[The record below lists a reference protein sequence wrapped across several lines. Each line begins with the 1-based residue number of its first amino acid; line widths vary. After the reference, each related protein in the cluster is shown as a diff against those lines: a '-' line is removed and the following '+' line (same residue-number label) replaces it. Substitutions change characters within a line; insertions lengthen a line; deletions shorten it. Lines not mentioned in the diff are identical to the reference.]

1 MQDIKEILKDK
12 VFKDIENGNEKMSEN
27 TVEFL
32 KNNFYLWFGGE
43 AERIYDMFKVIYSFS
58 NSKTPFTIKVSKGF
72 LFGYR
77 RQFIASNALS
87 YLDYMN
93 YCEVMDS
100 FVEEGEKK
108 LFKAI
113 DNDEEEIF
121 FIYDPSSKA
130 INTSTTLVQL
140 NPEGGDI
147 NDK

>member
-12 VFKDIENGNEKMSEN
+12 VFKDIENGNERMSEN

-77 RQFIASNALS
+77 RQFIASNVLS

-100 FVEEGEKK
+100 FVEEGAKK

-130 INTSTTLVQL
+130 INVNTTLAQL
-140 NPEGGDI
+140 NPEEGDT

>member
-12 VFKDIENGNEKMSEN
+12 VFKDIENGNERMSEN

-77 RQFIASNALS
+77 RQFISSNVLS

-130 INTSTTLVQL
+130 INTSTTLLQL
-140 NPEGGDI
+140 NPEEGDT

>member
-12 VFKDIENGNEKMSEN
+12 VFKDIENGNERMSEN

-58 NSKTPFTIKVSKGF
+58 NSKTPFTIKVSKEF

-77 RQFIASNALS
+77 RQFIASNVLS

-100 FVEEGEKK
+100 FVEEGKK
-108 LFKAI
+108 MLFKAI

-130 INTSTTLVQL
+130 INTSTTLAQL